1 MPADAASEDAASETD
16 APERPPAQAPPA
28 DDNGNA
34 SSRDASADEPL
45 AGEQASAR
53 RRSLVEEADEQAEA
67 WARLPFRLRKS
78 VRTLTLACTGLLAL
92 AVFYTLYF
100 ASSLFLPIVIAVVLN
115 MLFRPLVRGLRQR
128 AGLPDPAGA
137 AVVILVVLGIFAF
150 GLYEVSGPASQWVEQ
165 APRYLRSAEAELRG
179 LFESLESVTRGA
191 EAVGNIGDEGA
202 EAGAPTPEPQPVQVQ
217 GRSAV
222 DVLLSQT
229 RAFLVSAAVVFFL
242 LYFLLASG
250 DLFLRKLVRVV
261 PLFRQKR
268 VAVQIARSAE
278 SDLSTYLATYTV
290 INAVLGTVV
299 GTILYLLGM
308 PNPALWGVMVGLLN
322 FVPYLGAAV
331 GVSVVALVAF
341 VSIEPMAR
349 ALMAPLLYFII
360 NALEGNL
367 VTPMVLGRR
376 LQLNPVAIFISLTF
390 WYWIWGFAGAL
401 LATPLLVM
409 LKVVCDN
416 VVTLRALGEFI
427 GR

>member
-1 MPADAASEDAASETD
+1 MPADAASETD
-16 APERPPAQAPPA
+16 APEHPPAQAPPA

-45 AGEQASAR
+45 AGEHASAR
-53 RRSLVEEADEQAEA
+53 RRSPVEEADEQAEA

-115 MLFRPLVRGLRQR
+115 MLFRPLVRGLRRR

-179 LFESLESVTRGA
+179 LFESLESVTKGA
-191 EAVGNIGDEGA
+191 EAVGNIGNEGA

-290 INAVLGTVV
+290 INAVLGAVV

-308 PNPALWGVMVGLLN
+308 PSPALWGVMVGLLN